1 MKITIHRGASQI
13 GGCVTEIRTE
23 KARILIDLGSNLPGS
38 DKPDFTT
45 EEIKR
50 LTDGV
55 DAIFYTHYHGDHIGF
70 HNLVNPEKQYIGEGA
85 KEVLEWKHK
94 VLARHNEDKSY
105 LEAVQKMKCYKPE
118 ETFTI
123 SDDLKITP
131 YYCSHSAFDSYMFL
145 IVAEEKNILHTGDFR
160 KHGYMGKA
168 LIPVLRKYIHQVD
181 ILITEGTMLSR
192 SSEKVKPECEI
203 QNEIA
208 GVLRNHKYVFALTS
222 STDID
227 RLASMKEAC
236 ATAHR
241 NLLADKYQK
250 GVMDIFTK
258 YTTSPL
264 YNFNSTF
271 NFNGNSLIENQKI
284 VWKMKHEGFLL
295 PIRCSGEW
303 LIRMMMDKYNDEEP
317 HLIYS
322 MWSGYYKGTE
332 EQQIKEALTIR
343 SLFKPENIH
352 DIHTSGHADCETLAE
367 VCRKVNPRLAII
379 PIHKDEKS
387 DYRTLDIP
395 QNLKDKVITESMV
408 VDGVEIEIK
417 PAFN

>member
-38 DKPDFTT
+38 DKPDFKP
-45 EEIKR
+45 EEIKT

-55 DAIFYTHYHGDHIGF
+55 DAIFYTHYHIGF
-70 HNLVNPEKQYIGEGA
+70 HNLVDPAKQYIGEGA
-85 KEVLEWKHK
+85 KEVLECKYNA
-94 VLARHNEDKSY
+94 LARHMEDKSC
-105 LEAVQKMKCYKPE
+105 LEAIQKMKCYKPE
-118 ETFTI
+118 EEFEI
-123 SDDLKITP
+123 SDDLTIIP

-145 IVAEEKNILHTGDFR
+145 IKAEEKMILHTGDFR

-168 LIPVLRKYIHQVD
+168 LIPALKKYIKQVD

-192 SSEKVKPECEI
+192 SSEKVKPEREI
-203 QNEIA
+203 QGDIA
-208 GVLRNHKYVFALTS
+208 DVLRKNKYVFALTS

-241 NLLADKYQK
+241 NLLADTYQK
-250 GVMDIFTK
+250 GVMDVFTK
-258 YTTSPL
+258 YTRSPL

-271 NFNGNSLIENQKI
+271 NLSGRNLVKNPKI
-284 VWKMKHEGFLL
+284 VWRMKHEGFLL
-295 PIRCSGEW
+295 PVRCSGEW
-303 LIRMMMDKYNDEEP
+303 LIRTVMEKYNDEEP

-322 MWSGYYKGTE
+322 MWNGYYKGTE
-332 EQQIKEALTIR
+332 EQQIKEAVTIR

-352 DIHTSGHADCETLAE
+352 DIHTSGHADCDTLAE
-367 VCRKVNPRLAII
+367 VCRTVYPRLAII

-387 DYRTLDIP
+387 DFRTLDIP
-395 QNLKDKVITESMV
+395 QELKDRVVTESKK
-408 VDGVEIEIK
+408 VDNGVEIKIK
-417 PAFN
+417 